1 MAVATVV
8 APADVAAELIADV
21 VTEVGPTDVNRG
33 CPLCPRGL
41 CHRRDGK
48 EQKAQ

>member
-1 MAVATVV
+1 MAVAAVV

-33 CPLCPRGL
+33 CPRGL